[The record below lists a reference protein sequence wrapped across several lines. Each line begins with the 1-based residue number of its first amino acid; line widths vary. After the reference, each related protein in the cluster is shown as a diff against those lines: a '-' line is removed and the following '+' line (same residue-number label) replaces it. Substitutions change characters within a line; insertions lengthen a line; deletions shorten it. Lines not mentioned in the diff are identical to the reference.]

1 MRGSLICQHREAGH
15 WGGGTGRFI
24 MAAKSDRKIS
34 RVNQNAD
41 PRDERERRPKKAL
54 RRPGAE
60 KPDFRYGPEELVFG
74 CGLEYTQPVGLGDL
88 AVARILAL
96 VALLA
101 LTSAAPAYWTPAQA
115 GNTTCGGGR
124 C

>member
-60 KPDFRYGPEELVFG
+60 KPDFRYG
-74 CGLEYTQPVGLGDL
+74 
-88 AVARILAL
+88 
-96 VALLA
+96 
-101 LTSAAPAYWTPAQA
+101 AQA
-115 GNTTCGGGR
+115 RKSRTFVTDPKSLFLAAVWSTLNLWV
-124 C
+124 